1 MSPRRFPPP
10 WSVEERPACFVVR
23 DQNGQQLA
31 YVYFEEEGAA
41 NRSKYC
47 EVPRVFEKAAKIA
60 EHLLWRE
67 HGELLLEGARQEPSI
82 GLF

>member
-1 MSPRRFPPP
+1 MSAFGGKADIDAKLLTRDEARRIA
-10 WSVEERPACFVVR
+10 V
-23 DQNGQQLA
+23 N
-31 YVYFEEEGAA
+31 
-41 NRSKYC
+41 NC

-67 HGELLLEGARQEPSI
+67 HGELSLEGPRRGPSI